1 MTADPILVLAGLA
14 LTHLVA
20 DFLLQSDAIVADK
33 AAPGRRAL
41 RGLGLHGLGVAACLV
56 PFVAL
61 FAERGLAVLVA
72 ITVGHVLVDR
82 LKATATRRAEARALA
97 AAHTRHATPSASAV
111 ALGPG
116 WTPVPAALFVA
127 DQVVHGAISVTA
139 WAIWL
144 AGAAPTAGAVETV
157 DRVLGEW
164 DRAVVHDVVLTAVVL
179 AALAIVN
186 VRAGALFVAI
196 LVHPREVV
204 RGMTIPDEP
213 PTAAPATAPRATGWR
228 IRLGPFEATA
238 DPAPTAAA
246 AAAGT
251 AGGAP
256 AGGAPAEGAG
266 SAIGASTT
274 GRPTHA
280 SPARVGATIGIIE
293 RLLIATFV
301 LTGSQAAIGFVVAAK
316 TLARFKQLDD
326 RDFAEYY
333 LLGTLASV
341 AVALF
346 SALLAAGALASLSR

>member
-1 MTADPILVLAGLA
+1 MTADPILVLAGLVLA
-14 LTHLVA
+14 HLVA

-33 AAPGRRAL
+33 AASGRRAT
-41 RGLGLHGLGVAACLV
+41 RGLGLHGFGVAACLV

-61 FAERGLAVLVA
+61 FGDRGVAALAV
-72 ITVGHVLVDR
+72 ITVGHVIVDR
-82 LKATATRRAEARALA
+82 LKATTTRRAEARALA
-97 AAHTRHATPSASAV
+97 AAHAQHATPSTSPV

-116 WTPVPAALFVA
+116 WTPIPAALFVL
-127 DQVVHGAISVTA
+127 DQVAHGAILLAA
-139 WAIWL
+139 WATWL
-144 AGAAPTAGAVETV
+144 SEAAPTAAAVEVV
-157 DRVLGEW
+157 DRLLGDW
-164 DRAVVHDVVLTAVVL
+164 DRAVVHDVALTTVVL
-179 AALAIVN
+179 LALVLVN

-204 RGMTIPDEP
+204 RGTAIPDEP
-213 PTAAPATAPRATGWR
+213 VTGGPAARASGWR
-228 IRLGPFEATA
+228 VRLGPFEATA
-238 DPAPTAAA
+238 DPAPPAPPVS
-246 AAAGT
+246 AAAGGT
-251 AGGAP
+251 P
-256 AGGAPAEGAG
+256 PV
-266 SAIGASTT
+266 
-274 GRPTHA
+274 HA

-346 SALLAAGALASLSR
+346 SALLAAAALASLAP